1 MKLSLRLLVLTMLSI
16 ILLVACGTEDEVD
29 GNNTEEQQ
37 TPLEV
42 YTTLYPL
49 EYFANEIGGEL
60 VDVTSILPA
69 GADAHTYEPTSRM
82 MVDIAESDLFI
93 YTSDDFEVY
102 ASRIREAIGDE
113 SVTIIEATEGLD
125 MMDYSHDHSHGH
137 DHEDE
142 DHHHDH
148 DHDHE
153 DEDHH
158 HDHDHDHEDEDHHH
172 DHDHDHEDEDHHHDH
187 DHDHEDEDHHHDH
200 DHDHEDED
208 HHHDHDHDHE
218 DEDHDDDDHGHS
230 HGDYDPHVW
239 ISPTLSIDLA
249 ENIKEAL
256 VELMPEQAEVFEENY
271 VDLVERLEELDSK
284 FHSMVEQFENR
295 SILVTHAAYGY
306 WERDYEIEQIA
317 ITGLSPSDE
326 PSQQQLV
333 NIMETVA
340 ELDIQY
346 LLFEQNVEPRVA
358 TVIQEEAGL
367 ESLQL
372 HNLEVLTEEDIEA
385 GEDYFSLME
394 RNISVL
400 ETALAE

>member
-1 MKLSLRLLVLTMLSI
+1 MLSI

-37 TPLEV
+37 TQLEV

-49 EYFANEIGGEL
+49 EYFTNEIGGEF

-93 YTSDDFEVY
+93 YTSDEFEAY
-102 ASRIREAIGDE
+102 ASSIKEAIGNE
-113 SVTIIEATEGLD
+113 KVKIIEATTGLD
-125 MMDYSHDHSHGH
+125 MMDYTHDHDDEYNEDH
-137 DHEDE
+137 DHAHEDDDHDHAHVDE
-142 DHHHDH
+142 DHHY

-158 HDHDHDHEDEDHHH
+158 HDHDHDHEDEDH
-172 DHDHDHEDEDHHHDH
+172 E
-187 DHDHEDEDHHHDH
+187 
-200 DHDHEDED
+200 
-208 HHHDHDHDHE
+208 
-218 DEDHDDDDHGHS
+218 DDDHGHS

-333 NIMETVA
+333 NIMETVE